1 MVPKASKEKL
11 YILGNRAVKIFLNY
25 RVSKGIRLV
34 QNYINILQ
42 AVDLLVNCILVSMI
56 LSSAII
62 HYSKNTC

>member
-11 YILGNRAVKIFLNY
+11 YSLGNRAVKIFLNY

-42 AVDLLVNCILVSMI
+42 AVDLLVNCILVSMR

-62 HYSKNTC
+62 HYSNNTC

>member
-42 AVDLLVNCILVSMI
+42 AVDLLVNCILVSMR
-56 LSSAII
+56 LSNAII
-62 HYSKNTC
+62 HYGNNTC